1 MFFPSSGGG
10 HGGGGNNFL
19 DPASLIQAGGAI
31 ALITGKMAV
40 LGAAAK
46 SIYDYFEKF
55 NDSVLSVN
63 KNFGGTLTSI
73 NKVNSYSKLMYDNF
87 DAARFELEGLGLS
100 ADELAKVINDIS
112 SQTGTMV
119 GLSQKGAENYAV
131 LAQKI
136 GDADATTLTKN
147 LISVGY
153 SIESSAN
160 FMADALVS
168 SEQMG
173 LNSSAVSSMMVTNFK
188 TMSRMNFKGGAKG
201 IADMAKQSV
210 MLGSD
215 MGEVKRIADS
225 LRKPEQ
231 AMEFSQKMQMLGGAF
246 GSLFGDAFG
255 VMKKARTD
263 LPGLEKDIAKA
274 AASMYKMNEEGQF
287 VMDPEQID
295 ILSEAATNFG
305 SDLGKIQDMGEK
317 MAKINYLKNSFSL
330 GDMKDEDLNV
340 LTGFIDFS
348 KSKGGKVQFTGLDKL
363 SDEMKAGIKLDDQGQ
378 IDLAKMDVEQMKILV
393 NTLKQTDTSGKDSMA
408 VMKDQVQA
416 SVNLTEQTKRLG
428 EQMKSLSPDLTKIL
442 NKDTRDGQGGGT
454 KGLGDEIRDMVM
466 NMKQFSEQTFADG
479 ETGRQ
484 KLEEVLT
491 KVKDDTIKNGLDP
504 LKTAIEQLQTNLA
517 NGNANLTTTTKIFMD
532 TMTTYFDKLKSLVGF
547 KYGGIVKFN
556 SGGIL
561 NGPSHEDGGIPA
573 YVKGSGRPLE
583 LEGGEA
589 IINKKSTEM
598 FKPLLSK
605 INEKGG
611 GIRFEEGGIT
621 KSNLEAMTA
630 RIGTLVTKSN
640 STMDVR
646 VTVNGTLNVD
656 GSEITLT
663 QKQKDEITKAVLP
676 VVNSKIGKSSLYS
689 ANKPKNPKDD
699 LIFG

>member
-1 MFFPSSGGG
+1 MFFQANQ
-10 HGGGGNNFL
+10 GNSQQQSNPLLNAAFGIGL
-19 DPASLIQAGGAI
+19 LTDQMKDLVAGGKI
-31 ALITGKMAV
+31 
-40 LGAAAK
+40 
-46 SIYDYFEKF
+46 IYDYFEKF

-73 NKVNSYSKLMYDNF
+73 NKVNSYSKLMYDTF
-87 DAARFELEGLGLS
+87 DASRFELEGLGLS

-112 SQTGTMV
+112 SETGTMV

-147 LISVGY
+147 LMSVGY

-168 SEQMG
+168 SEKMG
-173 LNSSAVSSMMVTNFK
+173 LNSSAVSSMMVANFK
-188 TMSRMNFKGGAKG
+188 TMSTMNFKGGAKG
-201 IADMAKQSV
+201 IADMAKEAV
-210 MLGSD
+210 MLGVD
-215 MGEVKRIADS
+215 MGKVKNIADG

-231 AMEFSQKMQMLGGAF
+231 AMEFSQNMQMLGGAF
-246 GSLFGDAFG
+246 GSIFGDAFS

-263 LPGLEKDIAKA
+263 LPGLQKDLAKA
-274 AASMYKMNEEGQF
+274 SASLYKMNEQGEF
-287 VMDPEQID
+287 ILDPLQYD
-295 ILSEAATNFG
+295 TMQAAAEAAKMSFEEF
-305 SDLGKIQDMGEK
+305 SEMGKK
-317 MAKINYLKNSFSL
+317 MSKINYLKNSFSL
-330 GDMKDEDLNV
+330 SGMKDEDLNV
-340 LTGFIDFS
+340 LTGFIDLS

-363 SDEMKAGIKLDDQGQ
+363 DESFKQSIGLMPDNQGLVDVTAMGTENTKKL
-378 IDLAKMDVEQMKILV
+378 VEA
-393 NTLKQTDTSGKDSMA
+393 LKQTDTSGKDSMA

-416 SVNLTEQTKRLG
+416 SVNLTEQIKRMSD
-428 EQMKSLSPDLTKIL
+428 QFKSLMPDLTKVANAPTDKYPKGIKGELTDIL
-442 NKDTRDGQGGGT
+442 NSVKS
-454 KGLGDEIRDMVM
+454 
-466 NMKQFSEQTFADG
+466 FSQNTIING
-479 ETGRQ
+479 KTG
-484 KLEEVLT
+484 KEVLET
-491 KVKDDTIKNGLDP
+491 ALLGLRDDLMDTTLSP
-504 LKTAIEQLQTNLA
+504 LKTLITNLDNLA
-517 NGNANLTTTTKIFMD
+517 RTSNLNGTTFMTQIKD
-532 TMTTYFDKLKSLVGF
+532 TLGTLITDLKAKFGF
-547 KYGGIVKFN
+547 EHGGIVKFN

-561 NGPSHEDGGIPA
+561 NGPSHKEGGIPA
-573 YVKGSGRPLE
+573 YVKGSNKMLE